1 MKVTKCRQL
10 CRKTYWYITLWS
22 SGCLLLSRCIA
33 LKRVRFL
40 WILRD
45 FLAGSLLL
53 SSSFFPLQKG
63 CLLLELFLYFIPW
76 KRLLLW
82 GDSHCW
88 AVSLDCAFIFSDVEI
103 PETLDT
109 YVTLTE
115 NALKN
120 FSGRHWKTLSIARCK
135 YYSAQAK
142 HLPLLYI
149 LASIILFTTYKYFC
163 GSIGMLM

>member
-1 MKVTKCRQL
+1 MQTIVQEDL
-10 CRKTYWYITLWS
+10 LVYYTLILW
-22 SGCLLLSRCIA
+22 LSFAFQVIA
-33 LKRVRFL
+33 LKRVRFP

-53 SSSFFPLQKG
+53 SSSFFLLQKG

-88 AVSLDCAFIFSDVEI
+88 AVSLNCAFIFSDVEI

-120 FSGRHWKTLSIARCK
+120 ISGRHWEILSIARCK

-142 HLPLLYI
+142 HLPLLYV
-149 LASIILFTTYKYFC
+149 LVSVILFTTYKYFFC
-163 GSIGMLM
+163 GSIGILM